1 MFWGRAQH
9 HAAMQVAELARFPF
23 LAGLTD
29 EERGALAEHLAERAY
44 GLGETIFQQGDPG
57 DAVLLVTEGEVELS
71 LAVSGQ
77 QPPLGRLGA
86 GSYFGEMALLDG
98 GPRSATAVAA
108 APVRLAAL
116 AREPWFEAILGS
128 EAGARVLLAELA
140 SRLRATNVLLGERAS
155 RNVLEEMD
163 QRLTVADRLAER
175 VARLNGSWA
184 NVAVL
189 LALTLGWAVINYFL
203 APPFDPYPYVFF
215 NLLLAVLVAIQGP
228 LLMMSQ
234 NREAREERARAE
246 ADFRV
251 NLKNELAIDRISRDL
266 VTLRETMLRLGSEGR
281 PGRAPRAATPPP
293 T

>member
-1 MFWGRAQH
+1 
-9 HAAMQVAELARFPF
+9 MQATELGRFPF
-23 LAGLTD
+23 LAGLSD
-29 EERGALAEHLAERAY
+29 EERAALAAHLVERSYAP
-44 GLGETIFQQGDPG
+44 GETIFAQGDPG
-57 DAVLLVTEGEVELS
+57 DAVLLVTGGEVELS
-71 LAVSGQ
+71 LTVSGQ
-77 QPPLGRLGA
+77 QLPLGRLGTGA
-86 GSYFGEMALLDG
+86 YFGEMALLDG
-98 GPRSATAVAA
+98 GPRSANAVATS
-108 APVRLAAL
+108 PVRLAAL

-140 SRLRATNVLLGERAS
+140 SRLRSTNALLGERAS

-163 QRLTVADRLAER
+163 RKLTLADRLAEK

-189 LALTLGWAVINYFL
+189 LALTFGWAAVNVFL
-203 APPFDPYPYVFF
+203 DRPFDPYPYVFF

-251 NLKNELAIDRISRDL
+251 NLKNEVAIDRLSRDV
-266 VTLRETMLRLGSEGR
+266 VTLRETVLRLAEGR
-281 PGRAPRAATPPP
+281 GARGGRAATPPP
-293 T
+293 A